1 MSLAPSL
8 GCVLTCE
15 VERILPEPQVL
26 WWGGGLPEHRYVG
39 HPSAGPEWRWCGKPE
54 PIAGGKE
61 LGLPLRRLLSWR
73 FGWGQ
78 ACFADWGIGG
88 VG

>member
-1 MSLAPSL
+1 M
-8 GCVLTCE
+8 
-15 VERILPEPQVL
+15 PQVWAVCSPVKWKGSCL
-26 WWGGGLPEHRYVG
+26 SLRCCDGGGGLPEHRYVG